1 MNIYIYNYI
10 HMYLYT
16 LTLVAVAHSRTGFL
30 WHDSGAFWTDSG
42 AAFCTLYGFQEFCTY
57 PKIQHLLIMLSLKIT
72 ISDLIDEI
80 GVFFQHPQ
88 FLNRSMA
95 LQFAVAETRFTL
107 TCAVPR
113 MVPSAAVE
121 VSLCRGRSWHWKPSC
136 IEVTGWKAQRLVIGH
151 DLGP

>member
-1 MNIYIYNYI
+1 
-10 HMYLYT
+10 MYLYT